1 MNFFNR
7 HKDLFL
13 IKLFSVNSLGVL
25 GRSALVI
32 FSQKIVAVFLGPEG
46 MALVGNLKNA
56 MALLGLGASFGVDQG
71 VLNYQSKHEG
81 ENQHLKKLYGTS
93 LAFSVIGSII
103 VFCVLF
109 FGSKFWS
116 NYVFNTAKFD
126 YLFIILSFILP
137 FTAIYNLCFSIISG
151 KSNYKKATIISFT
164 ANALSTLLVLLFV
177 FKYQLSGVLLAVTL
191 TPVLQLL
198 SLVVFGR
205 NEIKLLLK
213 SKIQFNK
220 LFRSK
225 LMGFIIMA
233 FVAVVLSNLVD
244 IELRNYLTEEISSQN
259 AGYWTAITSLSTY
272 YLSFMAGIYTL
283 YILPKYAKIE
293 SFKAYKLE
301 LINIYKIILP
311 IFIIMFLGIYLGR
324 DFIIEILYSKAF
336 SPMKVLFKWQLIG
349 DLVKI
354 VAVVMAYQLV
364 AKNKWKLFILTE
376 FMSYALFYF
385 LGIYFVEKNGVE
397 GIVFAHFVRYLL
409 YLLIIVWSVR
419 YIFKKSDAK

>member
-1 MNFFNR
+1 M
-7 HKDLFL
+7 
-13 IKLFSVNSLGVL
+13 
-25 GRSALVI
+25 
-32 FSQKIVAVFLGPEG
+32 
-46 MALVGNLKNA
+46 
-56 MALLGLGASFGVDQG
+56 
-71 VLNYQSKHEG
+71 
-81 ENQHLKKLYGTS
+81 
-93 LAFSVIGSII
+93 
-103 VFCVLF
+103 
-109 FGSKFWS
+109 
-116 NYVFNTAKFD
+116 
-126 YLFIILSFILP
+126 
-137 FTAIYNLCFSIISG
+137 
-151 KSNYKKATIISFT
+151 
-164 ANALSTLLVLLFV
+164 
-177 FKYQLSGVLLAVTL
+177 LLAVTL

-272 YLSFMAGIYTL
+272 YLSFLAGIYTL

-354 VAVVMAYQLV
+354 VAVVMAYQL
-364 AKNKWKLFILTE
+364 
-376 FMSYALFYF
+376 
-385 LGIYFVEKNGVE
+385 
-397 GIVFAHFVRYLL
+397 
-409 YLLIIVWSVR
+409 
-419 YIFKKSDAK
+419 